1 MPWRSKT
8 LSIPAW
14 ETLTQALA
22 TSWEAS
28 VAPSHTD
35 SGRPCLNQARF
46 RGVSPRMRV
55 YRVVHCM
62 GGGGGRDVIGFGDSF
77 RVEWCMIF
85 LRMICAGG
93 ELGILVL
100 LDLATFWSRCSIGC

>member
-1 MPWRSKT
+1 
-8 LSIPAW
+8 
-14 ETLTQALA
+14 
-22 TSWEAS
+22 
-28 VAPSHTD
+28 
-35 SGRPCLNQARF
+35 
-46 RGVSPRMRV
+46 
-55 YRVVHCM
+55 M